1 MNIVEGVIMAM
12 NPIGSGASA
21 ALPLQQTNQSQQ
33 DKLAMQY
40 KQSQQAKQFQQVQ
53 QAQKALDAQ
62 KQQRSLQSLQ
72 TPQGQNIDVG
82 KTIGVHIDI
91 KA

>member
-1 MNIVEGVIMAM
+1 MAM

-62 KQQRSLQSLQ
+62 KQQRSLQ

>member
-1 MNIVEGVIMAM
+1 MAI
-12 NPIGSGASA
+12 NQISSGANT

-33 DKLAMQY
+33 DKLALQY
-40 KQSQQAKQFQQVQ
+40 KQSQQAKHLQQVQ

-62 KQQRSLQSLQ
+62 KQQQALQSLPV
-72 TPQGQNIDVG
+72 PQGQSFDAF